1 MQIIPNA
8 NWTFEYN
15 FTVTEDNK
23 IKLYLEHT
31 IVVDPDTALDIA
43 KETLNQFKYG
53 NKAFDIDKFYAE
65 ICGNNQEAV
74 NRLVANLTI
83 KALEAR
89 NLINS

>member
-1 MQIIPNA
+1 MQTIPDA

-15 FTVTEDNK
+15 FTVTNDNK

-31 IVVDPDTALDIA
+31 LVVDPDTALDIA
-43 KETLNQFKYG
+43 RETLNQFKYG
-53 NKAFDIDKFYAE
+53 NKSLDIDKFYAE

-74 NRLVANLTI
+74 NKLVANLII

-89 NLINS
+89 DLINS